1 MGVRKLSTQFAHHIW
16 IERYKCRAG
25 QSTVNKPD
33 EQGRIMFDKWF
44 RKSKPGAS
52 LAATLYSFDNFY
64 LYADLLSRQH
74 NVSFKIV
81 SLTDM
86 MKIVNGIQDDE
97 IPEVL
102 YIEANSFRRQPRGSI
117 KSAQPHH
124 PPHSDDIET
133 IELYEEDDNELDISI
148 DQEEPFVLV
157 KQSKSLPTLVMPTKL
172 INELKEYA
180 RFKKTEKSVH
190 PKENAIDTQFEVLDD
205 PDNNASSSQS

>member
-1 MGVRKLSTQFAHHIW
+1 
-16 IERYKCRAG
+16 
-25 QSTVNKPD
+25 
-33 EQGRIMFDKWF
+33 MFGKWF
-44 RKSKPGAS
+44 RTSKPGTD
-52 LAATLYSFDNFY
+52 LAATLYAFDNFC

-74 NVSFKIV
+74 NVSFKIA

-102 YIEANSFRRQPRGSI
+102 YIEANSFRLRQRGSI

-124 PPHSDDIET
+124 LPNGDDIENF
-133 IELYEEDDNELDISI
+133 ELYEEDDNELDISI

-172 INELKEYA
+172 INELKEYT
-180 RFKKTEKSVH
+180 RFEKANKRAHQKDSV
-190 PKENAIDTQFEVLDD
+190 DTDFAVLDD
-205 PDNNASSSQS
+205 PDNSASSR